1 MLTRQIARILEVGI
15 IGNIIGQDFLRI
27 HGDRYSVANPLL
39 IYAMHITSTA
49 QIKFSEGKQC
59 GLQLK
64 KIAHKRCNRP
74 EFNLHMFVLNIKM
87 KDKRYHS
94 TTKLMGSIW

>member
-1 MLTRQIARILEVGI
+1 MLTRQIARILKVGI

-27 HGDRYSVANPLL
+27 HGEWYSVANPLL

-49 QIKFSEGKQC
+49 QIKFNKGYKC
-59 GLQLK
+59 RLQLK
-64 KIAHKRCNRP
+64 KIAHKEHNRP
-74 EFNLHMFVLNIKM
+74 EFSLHMFVSTIGI

-94 TTKLMGSIW
+94 TTELISSI

>member
-1 MLTRQIARILEVGI
+1 MGI

-27 HGDRYSVANPLL
+27 HGEWYSVANPLL
-39 IYAMHITSTA
+39 IYAMQITSTA
-49 QIKFSEGKQC
+49 QIKFSEGKEC

-64 KIAHKRCNRP
+64 GLAHKRDNRP
-74 EFNLHMFVLNIKM
+74 GFNLHMFVLNIGL

-94 TTKLMGSIW
+94 TTKLISSIW